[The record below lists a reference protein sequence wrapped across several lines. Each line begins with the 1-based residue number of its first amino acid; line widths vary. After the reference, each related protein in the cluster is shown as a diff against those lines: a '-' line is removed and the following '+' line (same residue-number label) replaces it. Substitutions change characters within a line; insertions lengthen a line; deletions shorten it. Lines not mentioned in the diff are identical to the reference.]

1 MIKCYIKGHDYK
13 MTKSELR
20 YMKVHGGRKYS
31 MPEHAKGVIFKCSEC
46 GMIERKGYIV
56 ISEFDQQVPDES
68 LLNKTKEKIL
78 RVKMIIREYENE

>member
-20 YMKVHGGRKYS
+20 YMKAYGNRKYS
-31 MPEHAKGVIFKCSEC
+31 MPGYSKDVMYKCSEC
-46 GMIERKGYIV
+46 GMIKIKEYIV

-68 LLNKTKEKIL
+68 LLSKTKEKIL